1 MSMTEYRWNNAEVAT
16 GYDAAAPLV
25 HPYYAEVQDAIFSV
39 LPLKSDADAL
49 LVDAGGG
56 SGRFL
61 ERFLERFPHAK
72 GVIIDQSEA
81 FLTIA
86 RERLARFGQRAAFV
100 CRRLQDDWSD
110 VLDGKPQAIVS
121 MSAIHH
127 LEPREKQALYAR
139 CWERLAPGGVFANGD
154 EVRDPDDDL
163 YRAALTK
170 WAGHMQELAT
180 AGRVS
185 APMAETLL
193 GWRKRNVER
202 FDAPRVSGDD
212 CHETVEAQ
220 LGYLR
225 DAGFEPVRA
234 AWQNEMWAVMVGRKP

>member
-1 MSMTEYRWNNAEVAT
+1 VAEYRWNNAEVAA

-25 HPYYAEVQDAIFSV
+25 HPYYAAVQDAILSV
-39 LPLKSDADAL
+39 LPFDAQADAL

-56 SGRFL
+56 SGRFV
-61 ERFLERFPHAK
+61 ERFLDRSPSAR

-81 FLTIA
+81 FLAIA
-86 RERLARFGQRAAFV
+86 RGRLSRFGDRAAFA
-100 CRRLQDDWSD
+100 CRRLQDDWSGI
-110 VLDGKPQAIVS
+110 LDRPPQAIVS

-127 LEPREKQALYAR
+127 LEPREKQTLYRR
-139 CWERLAPGGVFANGD
+139 CHELLAPGGVFANGD
-154 EVRDPDDDL
+154 EIRDPDNAR

-170 WAGHMQELAT
+170 WAAHMQDLAA

-212 CHETVEAQ
+212 CHETIETQ

-225 DAGFEPVRA
+225 DAGFQQVRA
-234 AWQNEMWAVMVGRKP
+234 TWQKEMWAAMVGWKA

>member
-1 MSMTEYRWNNAEVAT
+1 MTEYRWNKTDVAA

-25 HPYYAEVQDAIFSV
+25 HPYYTEVQDAILSV
-39 LPLKSDADAL
+39 LPFETDSDAL

-61 ERFLERFPHAK
+61 ERFLKRFPRAQ
-72 GVIIDQSEA
+72 GVIVDQSEA
-81 FLTIA
+81 FLAIA
-86 RERLARFGQRAAFV
+86 RERLPRFGDRAAFV
-100 CRRLQDDWSD
+100 RRRLQDDWTD
-110 VLDGKPQAIVS
+110 ALERPPRAIVS

-139 CWERLAPGGVFANGD
+139 CFELLAPGGVFANGD
-154 EVRDPDDDL
+154 EVRDPDDER
-163 YRAALTK
+163 YQAALTN
-170 WAGHMQELAT
+170 WAAHMQDLSAT
-180 AGRVS
+180 GRVS

-202 FDAPRVSGDD
+202 FAVPRVSGDD
-212 CHETVEAQ
+212 CHETVDVQ

-225 DAGFEPVRA
+225 DAGFEQVRA

>member
-1 MSMTEYRWNNAEVAT
+1 MTEYRWNKTDVAA

-25 HPYYAEVQDAIFSV
+25 HPYYAEVQDAILSA
-39 LPLKSDADAL
+39 LPFKSDADAL

-61 ERFLERFPHAK
+61 ERFLEQFPRAR

-81 FLTIA
+81 FLAIA
-86 RERLARFGQRAAFV
+86 RERLRRFGDRAAFV

-110 VLDGKPQAIVS
+110 VLARPPQAIVS

-139 CWERLAPGGVFANGD
+139 CLERLAPGGVFANGD
-154 EVRDPDDDL
+154 EVREPDDDL

-202 FDAPRVSGDD
+202 FHEPRESGDD
-212 CHETVEAQ
+212 CHETIDVQ

-225 DAGFEPVRA
+225 DAGFEQVRA
-234 AWQNEMWAVMVGRKP
+234 TWQNEMWAVMVGRKP

>member
-1 MSMTEYRWNNAEVAT
+1 MTEYRWNKTDVAA

-25 HPYYAEVQDAIFSV
+25 HPYYTEVQDAILSV
-39 LPLKSDADAL
+39 LPLETESEAL

-61 ERFLERFPHAK
+61 ERFLERFPRAR

-81 FLTIA
+81 FLAIA
-86 RERLARFGQRAAFV
+86 RERLSRFADRAAFA

-110 VLDGKPQAIVS
+110 VLSQPPQAIVS

-127 LEPREKQALYAR
+127 LEPREKQSLYRR
-139 CWERLAPGGVFANGD
+139 CLEFLSPGGVFANGD
-154 EVRDPDDDL
+154 EIRDPDDDR
-163 YRAALTK
+163 YRAALTQ
-170 WAGHMQELAT
+170 WAAHMQELAT

-185 APMAETLL
+185 SPMAETLL

-202 FDAPRVSGDD
+202 FHEPRVSGDD
-212 CHETVEAQ
+212 CHETVDVQ

-225 DAGFEPVRA
+225 DAGFQDLRA
-234 AWQNEMWAVMVGRKP
+234 AWQKEMWAVMVGRKP

>member
-1 MSMTEYRWNNAEVAT
+1 MAEYRWNNAEVAA

-25 HPYYAEVQDAIFSV
+25 HPYYAAVQDAILSV
-39 LPLKSDADAL
+39 LPFEAETDAL

-61 ERFLERFPHAK
+61 ERFLDRYPRGR

-81 FLTIA
+81 FLAIA
-86 RERLARFGQRAAFV
+86 RERLSRFGNRAAFV
-100 CRRLQDDWSD
+100 CRRLQDEWSG
-110 VLDGKPQAIVS
+110 VVGRPPLAIVS

-127 LEPREKQALYAR
+127 LEPREKQALYR
-139 CWERLAPGGVFANGD
+139 SCFDLLAPGGVFANGD
-154 EVRDPDDDL
+154 EIRDPVDAR
-163 YRAALTK
+163 YRDALTK
-170 WAGHMQELAT
+170 WATHMQDLA
-180 AGRVS
+180 ASGRVS

-212 CHETVEAQ
+212 CHETVAAQ

-225 DAGFEPVRA
+225 DAGFQQVRA
-234 AWQNEMWAVMVGRKP
+234 AWQKEMWAVMVGWKA